1 MEETKDYQNNCHEDE
16 AESEEISV
24 EASNSDTFE
33 IYEYDLDWLE
43 SGLMLLWSV
52 TSEKFKNCIINS
64 NISENFK
71 TFENQIDEMS

>member
-1 MEETKDYQNNCHEDE
+1 MEETKDYQNNCHEDK
-16 AESEEISV
+16 AENEEISV
-24 EASNSDTFE
+24 GTSNSDTFE
-33 IYEYDLDWLE
+33 IHEYDLAWLE